1 MKLTI
6 IKCYVILTVE
16 IKVLLKMKVNKVLKL
31 RMERSLCNGC
41 YSKDENGKK
50 MLNIEINK

>member
-31 RMERSLCNGC
+31 RMERSLCNEC

-50 MLNIEINK
+50 C

>member
-16 IKVLLKMKVNKVLKL
+16 IKVLIKMKVNKVLKL
-31 RMERSLCNGC
+31 RMVRSLCNEC
-41 YSKDENGKK
+41 YSKDENRKK